1 MLHRYEEAVKDCEQA
16 VAQDPSLLKA
26 YTRGGRAYLHMGV
39 LDKAARCFEEVR
51 TRAHALVRAKFDGP
65 APPTSSRAQA
75 GEFGRWWWPCFSST
89 SLLTDPP
96 PTLPSVSTER
106 RALEEAIQEAAD
118 GRMEVQKVEAALR
131 DAEAHSKRVEW
142 GQALERAEG
151 ALRYAHRAKAAMR
164 IKVKWRWCFL
174 CVICCDMFL

>member
-51 TRAHALVRAKFDGP
+51 TRAHALVRAKFGGP

-75 GEFGRWWWPCFSST
+75 GTFGRLAELMMGMYVACRT
-89 SLLTDPP
+89 S
-96 PTLPSVSTER
+96 
-106 RALEEAIQEAAD
+106 
-118 GRMEVQKVEAALR
+118 
-131 DAEAHSKRVEW
+131 HS
-142 GQALERAEG
+142 
-151 ALRYAHRAKAAMR
+151 H
-164 IKVKWRWCFL
+164 F
-174 CVICCDMFL
+174 